1 MFGNKFSRRSFN
13 KERTLFIIK
22 KRRPAPVDNEATRER
37 TQRGEYG
44 AAPLFTDFNAS

>member
-1 MFGNKFSRRSFN
+1 MFGDKSSRRSFN

-22 KRRPAPVDNEATRER
+22 KRRPAPIDNEATRER
-37 TQRGEYG
+37 TQCGEHG